1 MAYEFTNSK
10 GVKYYL
16 HSKDVILKGGRTQKI
31 FFFARDVRPGALD
44 ALPAGYTVVETAKTG
59 MPILKKAFSAPARR
73 PAWSRPISAAG
84 GVFPGCRCRV
94 LHFDGTTAPEYTEP
108 MKISAAKLLAGLACL
123 FLLASMACQG
133 KASKERA
140 AADSKRTV
148 IAVIP
153 KGMTHEFWKSI
164 HAGAARAAQEL
175 GVDIIWKGPQKE
187 DDRAQQITVVE
198 DVISRGVKGIVL
210 APLDDRALTS
220 PVRDAARE
228 NIPVIIIDSGLQGQ
242 DYVSFVATDNYK
254 GGVLAARRLG
264 ELLKGKGDIFLIRYQ
279 EGSASTMER
288 ERGFLETVRKEFPG
302 LRFLVK
308 DQYAGAT
315 TETALQ
321 LAENLLGRFPKVQ
334 GIFCPN
340 ESSTFGMLRALQ
352 EYGLAGKIFFVGFDS
367 SPKLIQALS
376 DGQINGLIHQ
386 NPVKMGYLGVSLM
399 VKHLRG
405 ETIPKVVDTGVYLVT
420 RDNMQEPEIHALIVP
435 DFSPLNN

>member
-1 MAYEFTNSK
+1 
-10 GVKYYL
+10 
-16 HSKDVILKGGRTQKI
+16 
-31 FFFARDVRPGALD
+31 
-44 ALPAGYTVVETAKTG
+44 
-59 MPILKKAFSAPARR
+59 
-73 PAWSRPISAAG
+73 
-84 GVFPGCRCRV
+84 
-94 LHFDGTTAPEYTEP
+94 

-228 NIPVIIIDSGLQGQ
+228 NIPVIVIDSGLQGQ

-254 GGVLAARRLG
+254 GGVLAARRMA

-288 ERGFLETVRKEFPG
+288 ERGFLETVQKEFPG
-302 LRFLVK
+302 LNLLVK
-308 DQYAGAT
+308 DQYTGAT
-315 TETALQ
+315 TETAFQ
-321 LAENLLGRFPKVQ
+321 LAENLLSRFPKVQ

-352 EYGLAGKIFFVGFDS
+352 EYDQAGKVFFVGFDS
-367 SPKLIQALS
+367 SPKLVQGLR
-376 DGQINGLIHQ
+376 DGHLHGLIHQ
-386 NPVKMGYLGVSLM
+386 NPVKMGLLGVSLM

-405 ETIPKVVDTGVYLVT
+405 EAIPKIVDTGVYLVT
-420 RDNMQEPEIHALIVP
+420 RENMDQPEIQALLAP
-435 DFSPLNN
+435 DFSVLDKE